1 MKKAMGKNKKK
12 QTLRQLL
19 VPDVDVAELEDTL
32 GLKLEQV
39 ALWALDEQ
47 TQSEVEGLM
56 RWLDMQTQIMIARYR
71 LAAVAR
77 LYDLVNTAKNEETAR
92 RACLDLLKTNL
103 LDQRDETVTS
113 LRVSRETRWTQ
124 AVELSPDHYTLNM
137 LEKVGREMEA
147 QRE

>member
-39 ALWALDEQ
+39 SLWALDEQ
-47 TQSEVEGLM
+47 TQNEVEGLM

-103 LDQRDETVTS
+103 LGQRDETVTS

-124 AVELSPDHYTLNM
+124 AVELNPDHYTLNI